1 MGGYVSQEEQNKLK
15 APFAGLVYG
24 QIIYWGVMLGSVI
37 VMIGSI
43 ISFVTRD
50 NYVPVSYW
58 LSTVWKGEPPLQ
70 IWKGITGSLPM
81 GHWYFSHLTTGD
93 GMTAFG
99 ISLSVFSVVP
109 ALFLSS
115 AVLFKEGDK
124 LYGSLALVAGLIVL
138 TGVLGLIHV
147 G

>member
-1 MGGYVSQEEQNKLK
+1 MQGNKLK
-15 APFAGLVYG
+15 APLAGLVYG
-24 QIIYWGVMLGSVI
+24 QIVYWGVMLGALI

-43 ISFVTRD
+43 VSFITRD
-50 NYVPVSYW
+50 NFVPVSYW
-58 LSTVWKGEPPLQ
+58 LSEVWKGDSPSQ
-70 IWKGITGSLPM
+70 IWQGISGALPM

-93 GMTAFG
+93 GLTALG

-109 ALFLSS
+109 ALFISS

-124 LYGSLALVAGLIVL
+124 LYGTLTLICGVIVL
-138 TGVLGLIHV
+138 TGVLGLIPI

>member
-1 MGGYVSQEEQNKLK
+1 MQEKLK

-24 QIIYWGVMLGSVI
+24 QIIYWGVMLGSLV
-37 VMIGSI
+37 VMIGSMVA
-43 ISFVTRD
+43 FLTRD

-58 LSTVWKGEPPLQ
+58 LSSVWKGESPLQ
-70 IWKGITGSLPM
+70 LWKGITGSLPM
-81 GHWYFSHLTTGD
+81 GHWYFAHLTTGD
-93 GMTAFG
+93 GLSAFG
-99 ISLSVFSVVP
+99 ISMAVFSVVP

-124 LYGSLALVAGLIVL
+124 LYGSMALICGIIVL
-138 TGVLGLIHV
+138 TGVLGLIPI

>member
-1 MGGYVSQEEQNKLK
+1 MQGNKLK
-15 APFAGLVYG
+15 APLAGLVYG
-24 QIIYWGVMLGSVI
+24 QIVYWGVMLGALI

-43 ISFVTRD
+43 VSFITRD
-50 NYVPVSYW
+50 NFVPVSYW
-58 LSTVWKGEPPLQ
+58 LSEVWKGDSPSQ
-70 IWKGITGSLPM
+70 IWQGISGTLPM

-93 GMTAFG
+93 GLTALG

-109 ALFLSS
+109 ALFISS

-124 LYGSLALVAGLIVL
+124 LYGTLTLICGVIVL
-138 TGVLGLIHV
+138 TGVLGLIPI

>member
-1 MGGYVSQEEQNKLK
+1 MQEKLK

-24 QIIYWGVMLGSVI
+24 QIIYWGVMLGSLVVI
-37 VMIGSI
+37 IGSMVA
-43 ISFVTRD
+43 FLTRD

-58 LSTVWKGEPPLQ
+58 LSSVWKGESPLEL
-70 IWKGITGSLPM
+70 WKGITGSLPM
-81 GHWYFSHLTTGD
+81 GHWYFAHLTTGD
-93 GMTAFG
+93 GLSAFG
-99 ISLSVFSVVP
+99 ISMAVFSVVP

-124 LYGSLALVAGLIVL
+124 LYGSMALICGIIVL
-138 TGVLGLIHV
+138 TGVLGLIPI

>member
-1 MGGYVSQEEQNKLK
+1 MPGEKLK

-24 QIIYWGVMLGSVI
+24 QIIYWGVMLGSLIVI
-37 VMIGSI
+37 FASV

-58 LSTVWKGEPPLQ
+58 LSSVWKGNSPSQ
-70 IWKGITGSLPM
+70 IWQGITGSLPM
-81 GHWYFSHLTTGD
+81 GHWYFSHLKTGD
-93 GMTAFG
+93 GLSALG

-124 LYGSLALVAGLIVL
+124 LYGLLALICGIIVL
-138 TGVLGLIHV
+138 TGVLGLIPI